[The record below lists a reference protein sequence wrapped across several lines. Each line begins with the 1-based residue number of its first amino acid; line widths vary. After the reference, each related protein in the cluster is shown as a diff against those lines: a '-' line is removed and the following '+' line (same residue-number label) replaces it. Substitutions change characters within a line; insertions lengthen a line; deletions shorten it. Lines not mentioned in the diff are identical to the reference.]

1 MTVRGYFLGVD
12 WSRQQTYANAL
23 EDATG
28 YVDDGELVVSYG
40 RDTARTTSASTAG
53 SFGFGLTNNK
63 PGAERYFSPENT
75 ASPIAGKIWPG
86 VPVVFQKTLAGATT
100 TLFAGELDT
109 IEVDPDDPA
118 GTFTGGALDAWGK
131 PGAEQLSTPLYTG
144 VRTGEAISVI
154 LDAIGW
160 TGGRDLDPGATVIPY
175 WWEDGT
181 DAATA
186 VQKLVDSEG
195 PSAIAFV
202 AGGTFYFHDRHHRV
216 LTAAS
221 VSSQATFSVAI
232 PGPSAPGSFKI
243 RNRTFTYDHGLK
255 NLANTATFEVAQRK
269 PAEPARIWETEDTF
283 SLGVNEALTIDVKA
297 SDPFVNAVAPVLNQ
311 EYALLSGAVTP
322 TLSRTSGQSLVL
334 TLTAGGTGA
343 VVQGMAVVAS
353 LIPVAR
359 TVKVSEEDA
368 GSVASR
374 GRQTWAGSAPWAN
387 IYDAKV
393 IAQRVVAIFGSNRP
407 LVTFEIENL
416 DDTYLAQILARK
428 VSDRITI
435 RNDKLGLNSD
445 FIIERITHTV
455 QAKFQVHRVRF
466 HCQVV
471 DPAQPTN
478 VLTFDVAGKG
488 FNDGAFGINGIDAA
502 STMFRFD
509 VAGKGF
515 DDARFAN

>member
-1 MTVRGYFLGVD
+1 VTVRGYFLGAD
-12 WSRQQTYANAL
+12 WSRQSTYANAL
-23 EDATG
+23 EDLTG
-28 YVDDGELVVSYG
+28 YIDDAELVASWG
-40 RDTARTTSASTAG
+40 RDTGRATSSSTAATFQF
-53 SFGFGLTNNK
+53 SLVNNK
-63 PGAERYFSPENT
+63 IGAERYFSPENT

-86 VPVVFQKTLAGATT
+86 TPILWQKTLSGATT
-100 TLFAGELDT
+100 TMFDGELDS
-109 IEVDPDDPA
+109 IEIDPDDPA
-118 GTFTGGALDAWGK
+118 QTFTGQALDAWGK
-131 PGAEQLSTPLYTG
+131 PGAEKLSTPLYTG
-144 VRTGEAISVI
+144 IRTGEAIAVI

-160 TGGRDLDPGATVIPY
+160 TGPRELDPGATVIPY

-195 PSAIAFV
+195 PPAIAFV
-202 AGGTFYFHDRHHRV
+202 QGGTFVFHDRHHRV
-216 LTAAS
+216 LTTAAS
-221 VSSQATFSVAI
+221 TSQGTFSVAI
-232 PGPSAPGSFKI
+232 PGPSTPGTFKI
-243 RNRTFTYDHGLK
+243 RDKTFTYDHGVK
-255 NLANTATFEVAQRK
+255 ALANSVVFEVDQRK

-283 SLGVNEALTIDVKA
+283 SLGVGEAYTIDIKP
-297 SDPFVNAVAPVLNQ
+297 SDPFVNAVAPVENQ
-311 EYALLSGAVTP
+311 EYTLLSGAVTP

-359 TVKVSEEDA
+359 TVKVSDEVPGLNPRDR
-368 GSVASR
+368 V
-374 GRQTWAGSAPWAN
+374 TWAGTAPWAN

-393 IAQRVVAIFGSNRP
+393 LAQRIVAIYSKNRP

-435 RNDKLGLNSD
+435 RNDKLGLNAD

-471 DPAQPTN
+471 DPAQPVN